1 MQFSYNNQ
9 VLTLYL
15 TGRLDAVSAPAAE
28 TEIGEILEKNPTDTI
43 ILDCDGMEYCS
54 SAGLRVILRLKQK
67 VDGTSLVNVHPVL
80 YEILDTTGFTEMM
93 EVKKAFRLLSLDG
106 CELIGQ
112 GANGRIFRMDSEH
125 IMKVY
130 TNTDSLAEIDHEREL
145 SRAAFV
151 LGVPTAIPYDVV
163 KVREGGYGSIYELLN
178 AKTYAQ
184 LLTGGEK
191 TPDELVR
198 MSIDLLKLIHSRIV
212 KQAFIPSIRETALG
226 WALYLKDWLPAEQFE
241 KLYALIEAVPEDMHM
256 IHGDFHFRNIMYQNG
271 ECLLIDMDKLS
282 HGHPVFDLAFIY
294 NAYCGFGLT
303 DPSGVE
309 KFLDIPYETAGEL
322 WRRHLARYLDTA
334 DEARLRDVEDR
345 VRIVS
350 HLRLMRHFLRRNG
363 MSTEAGRRKIDASR
377 AALEE
382 LLPRVD
388 TLLF

>member
-1 MQFSYNNQ
+1 MQTAFENGI
-9 VLTLYL
+9 LTL
-15 TGRLDAVSAPAAE
+15 TPETRIDAVNAPAFQ
-28 TEIGEILEKNPTDTI
+28 TEIFELLEKYFPEAVV
-43 ILDCDGMEYCS
+43 LDCDRIDYMS
-54 SAGLRVILRLKQK
+54 SAGLRVILRLKQR
-67 VDGTSLVNVHPVL
+67 VNGTSLINVHPVF
-80 YEILDTTGFTEMM
+80 YEILETTGFTELL
-93 EVKKAFRLLSLDG
+93 EVRKAYRVVSMAG

-112 GANGRIFRMDSEH
+112 GAQAKVFRLDPENV
-125 IMKVY
+125 IKVY
-130 TNTDSLAEIDHEREL
+130 TDVDALPEIQREREL

-151 LGVPTAIPYDVV
+151 LGVPTAISYDVV
-163 KVREGGYGSIYELLN
+163 QIAEGGYGAVYELLN
-178 AKTYAQ
+178 AKTFIQ
-184 LLTGGEK
+184 LLRDGEK
-191 TPDELVR
+191 TMDELVE
-198 MSIDLLKLIHSRIV
+198 MSTEILKLIHTRTVRQSFV
-212 KQAFIPSIRETALG
+212 PSMRETALQ
-226 WALYLKDWLPAEQFE
+226 WAGETKDHLPAAAYDR
-241 KLYALIEAVPEDMHM
+241 LRALLENLPDDMHM
-256 IHGDFHFRNIMYQNG
+256 IHGDYHFRNIMYQNG

-334 DEARLRDVEDR
+334 DEARLHDVEDR

-377 AALEE
+377 VALEE

-388 TLLF
+388 TLQF